1 MLLEQKIE
9 MSLSLL
15 AEKRSSSHDEAKVA
29 LVAGDELGKEL
40 ARILQDKIQAEE
52 IQLGQSVIFPAM
64 YRIADEAYKMY
75 MEYKAPES
83 FPEDCENAVTSIIQY
98 SKEVG
103 FLHRLKEVLE
113 REKNA
118 T

>member
-1 MLLEQKIE
+1 
-9 MSLSLL
+9 
-15 AEKRSSSHDEAKVA
+15 
-29 LVAGDELGKEL
+29 
-40 ARILQDKIQAEE
+40 
-52 IQLGQSVIFPAM
+52 M